1 MSKIFIKKIICDKN
15 EGKMMCEF
23 QFGHISSPFSSKER
37 LKGNSELQS
46 VIAIAAFMG
55 LKTTFFWPLPKC
67 TAINYFGQFYLNIGI
82 LNIVI

>member
-1 MSKIFIKKIICDKN
+1 MNKFILSLQQQAWVKFLSKEIICDKN

-55 LKTTFFWPLPKC
+55 LKTTFF
-67 TAINYFGQFYLNIGI
+67 IFGHYLK
-82 LNIVI
+82 VQP